1 MKKVQLDIYD
11 GPVQQTMSVF
21 HSLRQSKFNNEKLNM
36 TQSLTSE
43 MKTSFEW

>member
-1 MKKVQLDIYD
+1 MKKVQLYIYG

-21 HSLRQSKFNNEKLNM
+21 HSLRQSKFNNENLNT

-43 MKTSFEW
+43 IKTSFEW